1 MDELRKMEDIR
12 WEQRF
17 RNFSKAFSLLEE
29 AVLRSRQASLN
40 DLEKQGLIQRFEFTH
55 ELAWKVMKD
64 FLEYKGKSSI
74 IGSRDATREAFN
86 SEIIEDGE
94 SWMEMI
100 ISRNLS
106 SHTYDEEAIDD
117 IATKIEHIYY
127 PLFLSF
133 KEKMDSIKG

>member
-1 MDELRKMEDIR
+1 MEDIR
-12 WEQRF
+12 WKQRF
-17 RNFSKAFSLLEE
+17 QNFLNAFAWLEA

-40 DLEKQGLIQRFEFTH
+40 DLEKQGLIQCFEFTH

-64 FLEYKGKSSI
+64 FLEYQGKSSI

-94 SWMEMI
+94 RWMEMI
-100 ISRNLS
+100 ISRNVS
-106 SHTYDEEAIDD
+106 SHTYDGEAIDD
-117 IATKIEHIYY
+117 IATKIENIYY

-133 KEKMDSIKG
+133 KEKMNSLKE